1 MSVRANDEAER
12 VTAAW
17 RALTAWPAEH
27 APLSYASILPPA
39 TNEEIATANSRLK
52 QHFGFGLPVELDA
65 LWRLCG
71 GAEHQ
76 YIENDEQGEVG
87 SGAFLPH
94 GVMCSLARAVEL
106 RLAMLG
112 WGAPGD
118 MWGGAR
124 VLPWLTRD
132 EAGPEQ
138 GRYAGDVGVGDWWI
152 VEQPVT
158 EAVHPSISAYLEATL
173 RALTDGPANLMR
185 DDVPGLVWG
194 CLIRGNPERPG
205 MLDAFAHW
213 TPIH

>member
-1 MSVRANDEAER
+1 M
-12 VTAAW
+12 
-17 RALTAWPAEH
+17 
-27 APLSYASILPPA
+27 
-39 TNEEIATANSRLK
+39 K
-52 QHFGFGLPVELDA
+52 QHLGFGLPVELDA

-71 GAEHQ
+71 GTEHQ

-94 GVMCSLARAVEL
+94 GVMFSLAQAVDL

-112 WGAPGD
+112 RSAPGD

-138 GRYAGDVGVGDWWI
+138 GRYAGDVGVGDWSI

-158 EAVHPSISAYLEATL
+158 EAVCPSISAYLEAVL
-173 RALTDGPANLMR
+173 RTLTDGPANLMR

-194 CLIRGNPERPG
+194 CLIWDNPERPG